1 MRIKFLSI
9 CSTLFIALSLCAAA
23 QANQTHVVNTQVVN
37 VAYAPSDI
45 FSGANTFIS
54 FANDYANARLA
65 DSGLNVNNAITL
77 LGYTKNWT
85 VDAGYFS
92 GFLQNDDSQDVDSI
106 QLDYSRGHEAFLS
119 TISKV
124 SLYGKDDF
132 VNYAV
137 SSVSR
142 SIEVGPEPETYSM
155 MFAGLILMAFVARRR
170 TI

>member
-9 CSTLFIALSLCAAA
+9 SSTLFVALSLSSVAE
-23 QANQTHVVNTQVVN
+23 ANQTQVVN

-65 DSGLNVNNAITL
+65 DSGLNASNAITL

-92 GFLQNDDSQDVDSI
+92 GFLQNDDSQDADSSL
-106 QLDYSRGHEAFLS
+106 QLGYDRGHEAFLS
-119 TISKV
+119 AISKA
-124 SLYGKDDF
+124 SSYGKDNF

-142 SIEVGPEPETYSM
+142 NIEVGPEPETYSM

-170 TI
+170 TN